1 MSTASSISLSERLV
15 IRQHVRVSLTRIVD
29 TATIRV
35 AITELAVARLT
46 EFSALTVS
54 LVTIGVDHGMV
65 GLGGQQL
72 VLALPTHG
80 LLFLK

>member
-46 EFSALTVS
+46 ELSVLTVS

-65 GLGGQQL
+65 GLGRQQL

>member
-29 TATIRV
+29 TATIGV

-54 LVTIGVDHGMV
+54 LVTICVDYGMV
-65 GLGGQQL
+65 GLGWQQL

>member
-15 IRQHVRVSLTRIVD
+15 IRQHVRVPLTRVVD
-29 TATIRV
+29 TAPVRV
-35 AITELAVARLT
+35 AIAELAVARLA
-46 EFSALTVS
+46 EFSALTES
-54 LVTIGVDHGMV
+54 LVTIGEHHGMV

-80 LLFLK
+80 FLFLK